1 MLLLLTL
8 LLVPYASVQQTP
20 KGCLLR
26 NELAVKMKNGHNEWR
41 QKVAQAKLDKT
52 IFGDLLGT
60 DSMFVVKYDC
70 SNEGLANAIISNDC
84 KHSDINV
91 TLLGRSENFMTN
103 RVSNL
108 DVNDVKKLE
117 EQFQFAM
124 DEWVDSVTKPL
135 NKDVVYNDVS
145 MAPFAKMIYYKTVSL
160 GCAYT
165 YCKSKIAIAC
175 VYGDAPKLGE
185 KLYLPSETGKGCTNA
200 ASCEKVVPGAKC
212 EKKVAEEK
220 NLCTTDASQITTTTT
235 TTTTTSTTTTTTP
248 TTTTTTPGE
257 TMTQELRDKVITMH
271 NYRRSILARG
281 EVRNG
286 KPGNP
291 NCPTAMNMYKMK
303 YDMSMEEE
311 AKAYASE
318 CPLAGSPSSDRL
330 TGENFHLFQGNH
342 TIPFMNAI
350 TNAHQS
356 WWSQIL
362 KNGVNGQ
369 MKYNE
374 YLETKPEAPT
384 SFTQM
389 AWANSYLVGCA
400 VHRCQDVGT
409 VVVCRYSPRGNI
421 YKEYI
426 YNKGPVCG
434 ACTNA
439 CEDGLCPPPN

>member
-1 MLLLLTL
+1 
-8 LLVPYASVQQTP
+8 
-20 KGCLLR
+20 
-26 NELAVKMKNGHNEWR
+26 MKNGHNEWR

-60 DSMFVVKYDC
+60 DSM
-70 SNEGLANAIISNDC
+70 
-84 KHSDINV
+84 
-91 TLLGRSENFMTN
+91 N

-175 VYGDAPKLGE
+175 VYGDALIFLPYRPKLGE

-220 NLCTTDASQITTTTT
+220 NLCTTDASQITTVDYIHLSLLKYDMSMEEEAKAYASECPLAGSPSSDRLTGENFHLFQGNHTIPFMNAIT
-235 TTTTTSTTTTTTP
+235 NAHQSWWSQILKNGVNGQMKYNEYLETKPEAPTSF
-248 TTTTTTPGE
+248 
-257 TMTQELRDKVITMH
+257 TQ
-271 NYRRSILARG
+271 
-281 EVRNG
+281 
-286 KPGNP
+286 
-291 NCPTAMNMYKMK
+291 K